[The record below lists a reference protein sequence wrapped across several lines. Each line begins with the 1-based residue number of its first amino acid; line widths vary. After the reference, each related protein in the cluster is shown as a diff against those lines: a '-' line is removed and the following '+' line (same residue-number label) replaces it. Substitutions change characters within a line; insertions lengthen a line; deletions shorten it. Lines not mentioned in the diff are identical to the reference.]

1 MRLKNSLLVGAA
13 TTALLAGLGFASVS
27 QAKPVPEAE
36 TYADLLEP
44 VPNAAERL
52 AADDV
57 QRDSARPVEMAQVYL
72 GVGPVAHHHH
82 HHHHHHGSWYRSHGY
97 YWNGGA
103 WMMHPRHHHHHH
115 HHHHNY

>member
-13 TTALLAGLGFASVS
+13 TAALLAGLGFASVA

-82 HHHHHHGSWYRSHGY
+82 HHHHHHNSWYRSHGY

-115 HHHHNY
+115 HHHNY